1 MKNQFE
7 QLNSKFET
15 KLDRGVHFKFMW
27 LNASVEKRWGDLFG
41 YKGQDKVVVLN
52 PGKRKRYTEHEG
64 PIQKESIG
72 ETLDAISGGN
82 ARFNRVSEIPLFEIR
97 TQ

>member
-1 MKNQFE
+1 
-7 QLNSKFET
+7 
-15 KLDRGVHFKFMW
+15 MW
-27 LNASVEKRWGDLFG
+27 LNASVEKKWADLFG
-41 YKGQDKVVVLN
+41 YNGQDKVVILN
-52 PGKRKRYTEHEG
+52 PGKRKRFTEHSG
-64 PIQKESIG
+64 PIQKESIA